1 VQTFTWTR
9 TSWGSASM
17 PYDDE
22 DVRAYYHT
30 LLVYVVA
37 PTEQQIKMSIQ
48 TTAWWFD
55 ASVDEVTRILEQ

>member
-1 VQTFTWTR
+1 
-9 TSWGSASM
+9 M

-55 ASVDEVTRILEQ
+55 VSVDEVTRILEQ

>member
-1 VQTFTWTR
+1 
-9 TSWGSASM
+9 M